1 MNNKKNKQNKKVTK
15 ELRQMKREKGYEKEM
30 KVVSMNVDWRKNSG
44 FDVST
49 RLITVVNKT
58 S

>member
-30 KVVSMNVDWRKNSG
+30 KAVSLDVDWKNRG
-44 FDVST
+44 FKVHT
-49 RLITVVNKT
+49 QLKVAVKKT
-58 S
+58 